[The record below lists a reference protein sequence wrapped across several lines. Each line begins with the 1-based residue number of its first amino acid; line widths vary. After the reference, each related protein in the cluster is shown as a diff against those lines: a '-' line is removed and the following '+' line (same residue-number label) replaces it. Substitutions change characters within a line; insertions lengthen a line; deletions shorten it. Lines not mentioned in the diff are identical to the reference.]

1 MEETT
6 LNKENLDMARKLTV
20 EAKIRKAKYDAQ
32 YDAEHT
38 TQVKLKL
45 NNKLD
50 ADILSWL
57 STLPNKQGV
66 IKLLI
71 RQQMER
77 EGFTEWFEKEK
88 KDKPEDWR
96 PWEIPN
102 TQSTSELD

>member
-6 LNKENLDMARKLTV
+6 RNEEMLDMPRTLTV
-20 EAKIRKAKYDAQ
+20 EAKIRKARYDAD

-38 TQVKLKL
+38 TQVKIKL
-45 NNKLD
+45 NHKTD

-77 EGFTEWFEKEK
+77 EGFTEWFNEQK
-88 KDKPEDWR
+88 KDKPEDWK
-96 PWEIPN
+96 PWETPN
-102 TQSTSELD
+102 TR